1 MRGLVVAGTASGVG
15 KTVATLTMI
24 EAFQQEGKSVQPT
37 KAGPDFI
44 DPSHHEAVAGV
55 PSRTLDLWLQGE
67 AGLRRNYWRGDG
79 DICLVEGVMGM
90 YDGDGSST
98 AMVAEALDLPVVLV
112 VDAKAGMESVAATAL
127 GFREY
132 AATAGRDV
140 DVAGV
145 VAQRCHGGRHERGIR
160 DALPDGI
167 EFLGRIPPQS
177 GLEIPDRH
185 LGLAMGDESPVDADA
200 LASAAESLD
209 VSALLDVGREP
220 PEPGPVQPGPVTEA
234 RVAVAQD
241 EAFCFT
247 YAATL
252 ERLRERA
259 EVVAFSPVAGDD
271 LPEADGIYLPGGYP
285 ELHAEALE
293 ESPALDTL
301 ANRAADGLPVY
312 GECGGMMALAESLT
326 TSDGGTFEMAGI
338 LPAAVE
344 MADRYQ
350 ALDHVELVGS
360 RASPVASPGDRLRGH
375 EFHYSRAEVDSDAT
389 FAFDVE
395 RGSGIDDARDGLLEY
410 RTLGTYC
417 HCHPASGAFDQ
428 FLERV

>member
-1 MRGLVVAGTASGVG
+1 
-15 KTVATLTMI
+15 MI
-24 EAFQQEGKSVQPT
+24 EAFHGEGKSVQPT

-55 PSRTLDLWLQGE
+55 PSRTLSTCGFR
-67 AGLRRNYWRGDG
+67 AGPASGG
-79 DICLVEGVMGM
+79 TTGGVTATSVSSRAWMGM

-112 VDAKAGMESVAATAL
+112 VDAKAGWRASRRRPWDSGVRRDGRPGRRRRRRRRPAL
-127 GFREY
+127 PRR
-132 AATAGRDV
+132 ASRA
-140 DVAGV
+140 
-145 VAQRCHGGRHERGIR
+145 GIR

-271 LPEADGIYLPGGYP
+271 LPGRRDLPPRWVSGTPRRGAGRIAGARHAREPGRRRPPGVRRVRRDDGPGRVADDVGRRHLRDGRHLAGGGRDSRPVPG
-285 ELHAEALE
+285 A
-293 ESPALDTL
+293 
-301 ANRAADGLPVY
+301 
-312 GECGGMMALAESLT
+312 
-326 TSDGGTFEMAGI
+326 
-338 LPAAVE
+338 
-344 MADRYQ
+344 
-350 ALDHVELVGS
+350 GS
-360 RASPVASPGDRLRGH
+360 RRTGRVAGQPRRLAGRQTRVTSFTTPGPR
-375 EFHYSRAEVDSDAT
+375 SIPDAT